1 MTTVHDSKTDREA
14 ALRPNSLRLA
24 RICVTTALAA
34 GLLTGCAAGGPT
46 HAKFASSAQT
56 ELGKGSLEKAIALAE
71 QAVLASPRNASYRT
85 LLGSAY
91 LRAGRFEAARQAF
104 DEAMQLGEDSG
115 KAALSLALADI
126 ALGRGTE
133 AVDTLNTYRDSIP
146 ASDYGLAMAMAGQT
160 QTGIAALTDA
170 LRGGENTPKVRQNLA
185 YAYALDGSW
194 GEAKLMAQQDVPAD
208 KLAERLQTW
217 AFMARPEDTRRRV
230 ATLLGAPANVVGG
243 QPTALALANFPDSQK
258 LAEEAVAMAAT
269 EKAAHADGA
278 DLAKAAAT
286 AMPAPAAEVAAPA
299 VADASSAPTAVKLAA
314 IDLPPAAA
322 PAPVQSA
329 AAAPAPAPARPFVA
343 QPVVQPVFQPMR
355 TVRTARV
362 APPAPVRGDHVVQL
376 GSFASADGAQR
387 AWRHFTSGSSGLAGY
402 RSQITQV
409 AVNGRQFWRVQAVGF
424 TGFASARQMCQ
435 TVKVKG
441 GVCLVMAEPAALSPQ
456 GRTMPTRMAQ
466 R

>member
-1 MTTVHDSKTDREA
+1 MTTAHDSKTDRKSA
-14 ALRPNSLRLA
+14 YRMA

-34 GLLTGCAAGGPT
+34 GLLSGCAAGGPN
-46 HAKFASSAQT
+46 HAKFASNAQT
-56 ELGKGSLEKAIALAE
+56 ALGKGSTEKAIGLAE
-71 QAVLASPRNASYRT
+71 QAVLASPRNAAYRT

-104 DEAMQLGEDSG
+104 DEAMQLGEDGG

-194 GEAKLMAQQDVPAD
+194 SEAKLMAQQDVPAD

-230 ATLLGAPANVVGG
+230 ASLLGAPVNADGG
-243 QPTALALANFPDSQK
+243 QPTALALANFPEAQK
-258 LAEEAVAMAAT
+258 LAEEAVAMSATQQAASGD
-269 EKAAHADGA
+269 AAE
-278 DLAKAAAT
+278 LAKAAAT
-286 AMPAPAAEVAAPA
+286 EMPAPQADAAAPQPTL
-299 VADASSAPTAVKLAA
+299 ADASSAPTQAKIAA
-314 IDLPPAAA
+314 IDLPPSAA
-322 PAPVQSA
+322 A
-329 AAAPAPAPARPFVA
+329 AAAPAPQQVVSH
-343 QPVVQPVFQPMR
+343 PVVQPVHA
-355 TVRTARV
+355 ARS
-362 APPAPVRGDHVVQL
+362 AQASASAKGSHVVQL
-376 GSFASADGAQR
+376 GSFASSDGAQR
-387 AWRHFTSGSSGLAGY
+387 AWRHFTARNRSLAGY
-402 RSQITQV
+402 HSQVTQV

-435 TVKVKG
+435 SVKAKG
-441 GVCLVMAEPAALSPQ
+441 GVCLVMADPAMVSPQ
-456 GRTMPTRMAQ
+456 GRPTPTRMAQ

>member
-1 MTTVHDSKTDREA
+1 MTTAHDSKTDRKA
-14 ALRPNSLRLA
+14 TLRLA

-34 GLLTGCAAGGPT
+34 GLLSGCAATSPT
-46 HAKFASSAQT
+46 HAKFASSAQS
-56 ELGKGSLEKAIALAE
+56 ELGKGSPEKAIALAE
-71 QAVLASPRNASYRT
+71 QAVLADPRNASYRT

-126 ALGRGTE
+126 ALGRGNE

-160 QTGIAALTDA
+160 QTGIAALSEA
-170 LRGGENTPKVRQNLA
+170 LRNGENTPKVRQNLA

-194 GEAKLMAQQDVPAD
+194 SEAKLMAQQDVPAD

-230 ATLLGAPANVVGG
+230 ATLLGAPATAAGD
-243 QPTALALANFPDSQK
+243 QPTALALANFPEPQK

-269 EKAAHADGA
+269 EKAASTDGA
-278 DLAKAAAT
+278 ELAKAAAT
-286 AMPAPAAEVAAPA
+286 AMPAPQADAAAPA
-299 VADASSAPTAVKLAA
+299 LADASSAPTAAKLAA
-314 IDLPPAAA
+314 IEVEP
-322 PAPVQSA
+322 SA
-329 AAAPAPAPARPFVA
+329 AAAPAPVVQPVVS
-343 QPVVQPVFQPMR
+343 QPVVQPVR
-355 TVRTARV
+355 AARTAR
-362 APPAPVRGDHVVQL
+362 AAAPVAAPARGSHVVQL
-376 GSFASADGAQR
+376 GSFSSADGAQR
-387 AWRHFTSGSSGLAGY
+387 AWRHFTARNRALAGY
-402 RSQITQV
+402 HSQITQV

-424 TGFASARQMCQ
+424 TGFASARQLCQ
-435 TVKVKG
+435 SVKAKG
-441 GVCLVMAEPAALSPQ
+441 GVCLVMADPAMVSPQ
-456 GRTMPTRMAQ
+456 GRPMPTRMAQ